1 VHWAGGEPGCE
12 HERLEAT
19 VEGGLACADC
29 GALLEQAESAKTL
42 GTQVRYVVRGR
53 LYGMDFS
60 GEWDRLGPARFTAER
75 MIAQGGRATL
85 TRVTTEEL
93 PTNV

>member
-29 GALLEQAESAKTL
+29 GALAEQGNEPVVPP
-42 GTQVRYVVRGR
+42 TQVRYVVRGR
-53 LYGMDFS
+53 LYGVDFS
-60 GEWDRLGPARFTAER
+60 GEWDDLGHARFTAER

>member
-19 VEGGLACADC
+19 VEGGLACVDC

-42 GTQVRYVVRGR
+42 ETVVRYVVRGR
-53 LYGMDFS
+53 LYGMDIS
-60 GEWDRLGPARFTAER
+60 GEWDDLGPARFTAER